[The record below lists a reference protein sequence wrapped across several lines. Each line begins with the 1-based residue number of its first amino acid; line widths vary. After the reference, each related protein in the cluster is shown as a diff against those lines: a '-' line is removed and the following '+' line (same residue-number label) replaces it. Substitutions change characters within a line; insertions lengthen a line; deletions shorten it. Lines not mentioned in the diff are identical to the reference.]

1 MQHTALEPY
10 RVANSLIHRLDARLK
25 LLATLAFVL
34 AATTLPPS
42 AWGALALLSLVA
54 VLLIVVSHTPP
65 MMMLRRSLV
74 ALPFVGMIALTL
86 PFTRDGQLLWG
97 VQLGRRVLGITDLG
111 LLSFVS
117 MLVKGWLSVLVASL
131 LVTTTPF
138 PTLLQAMQALRV
150 PKILI
155 LIISFMYRYLFVLVD
170 EALCLQRARL
180 ARSAARSTGGSG
192 GTLLWRIKV
201 LGGMIGSLFI
211 RSYARSERIYQAML
225 SRGYDGQW
233 FAVAH
238 FRWQPR
244 DTWAGLLMGIGLVA
258 VMVFGVCV
266 R

>member
-1 MQHTALEPY
+1 MRHTALEPY

-34 AATTLPPS
+34 TATTLPPS
-42 AWGALALLSLVA
+42 AWGALALLSLVTA
-54 VLLIVVSHTPP
+54 LLIVVSHTPP

-97 VQLGRRVLGITDLG
+97 VQLGRRMLGITDLG
-111 LLSFVS
+111 LLSFAS

-131 LVTTTPF
+131 LVMTTPF
-138 PTLLQAMQALRV
+138 PTLLQAMQALCV

-180 ARSAARSTGGSG
+180 ARSAGGSG
-192 GTLLWRIKV
+192 GTLFWRIKV

-225 SRGYDGQW
+225 SRGYDGPW